1 MKPKIRAI
9 VNRKDINEK
18 IRCIYCDE
26 RPHFY
31 IQQAYI
37 KNNFHSQENAEK
49 EFWRL
54 YEKEIINFNIIN

>member
-18 IRCIYCDE
+18 ISCIYCDE
-26 RPHFY
+26 RPYFY
-31 IQQAYI
+31 IQQSYI
-37 KNNFHSQENAEK
+37 KNDFKSKENAEK